1 MYMERPSL
9 EKLTNWILFQNAV
22 EQHGHREALCG
33 MYAGQER
40 SLTYAEWH
48 KQSLHL
54 AVRLK
59 AAGLQAGDR
68 VLIVSANVVEW
79 YVLDMALCRLGIVNV
94 SLFPN
99 YAPEDY
105 RFILEDARP
114 AALFVGDG
122 LLHTLLKPALRDA
135 PSAMLRFSM
144 RPVAGFTD
152 WPSLMSTEVTGVS
165 LPDPPEPE
173 ALYSLFYTSGTG
185 GNPKGVL
192 TLHRGIASAAVS
204 MSRALGLVPEDRAI
218 SFLSVSHAYERGHY
232 LAYVAAGCTLYLA
245 DPGRSPAANISGYR
259 ATVMTSVPLLL
270 QRIVDGLLAG
280 MTDDASREAA
290 DHAFA
295 YDPGD
300 ELRSPSPAY
309 PEHYAAWKE
318 QLGPHLR
325 VLSCAGAP
333 LHPRIARF
341 FWAIGIPLQEV
352 YGLSECFSVTYAR
365 PQAGIRLG
373 TVGPVAEFAEVKLAE
388 DGEVLFRGP
397 LLMAGFHNL
406 PELTARVIDAKGWFH
421 TGDLGTWVED
431 RFLRL
436 IGRKKDQ
443 VKIASGHY
451 IHPGTIEAR
460 LMESSRIDQALVFER
475 EGRLEAVLQP
485 SEAFLAAH
493 ALRRGEDDTAIM
505 QYLNEE
511 VNRLY
516 NHTVLEPEHIVRL
529 HLARKEWGILS
540 GELTPSMKIKREAV
554 LQSIPL

>member
-1 MYMERPSL
+1 MERESL
-9 EKLTNWILFQNAV
+9 YELTNWKLFQTAV
-22 EQHGHREALCG
+22 DHHGHREALCG
-33 MYAGQER
+33 KYHGQER
-40 SLTYAEWH
+40 SLTYAEWY
-48 KQSLHL
+48 KTSLHL

-59 AAGLQAGDR
+59 AAGLTAGDR

-79 YVLDMALCRLGIVNV
+79 YVLDMALSRLGIVNV

-105 RFILEDARP
+105 RYILEDARP

-122 LLHTLLKPALRDA
+122 LLHNLLKPALSDA
-135 PSAMLRFSM
+135 SSAILRFSM

-152 WPSLMSTEVTGVS
+152 WTSLMDAQVAHIS
-165 LPDPPEPE
+165 LPEPPEPE

-192 TLHRGIASAAVS
+192 TLYRGIASAAVS
-204 MSRALGLVPEDRAI
+204 MGRALDLVPEDRAV

-232 LAYVAAGCTLYLA
+232 LAYVAAGCCLCLA
-245 DPGRSPAANISGYR
+245 DLGSSPAANISGYR

-270 QRIVDGLLAG
+270 QRMVDGLLVG
-280 MTDDASREAA
+280 MTDDTSREAA

-300 ELRSPSPAY
+300 DLRSPSPAY
-309 PEHYAAWKE
+309 PEHYSAWKQ

-333 LHPRIARF
+333 LHPRISRF

-365 PQAGIRLG
+365 PQAGIWLG

-397 LLMAGFHNL
+397 FLMAGFHNL
-406 PELTARVIDAKGWFH
+406 PELTARVIDAEGWFH

-475 EGRLEAVLQP
+475 DGHLEAVLQP
-485 SEAFLAAH
+485 AEAFLSAQ
-493 ALRRGEDDTAIM
+493 ALRRGLDDKAILS
-505 QYLNEE
+505 YLDQE
-511 VNRLY
+511 VDRLY
-516 NHTVLEPEHIVRL
+516 NGAVLEAERIERL
-529 HLARKEWGILS
+529 HLARKEWGVLS
-540 GELTPSMKIKREAV
+540 GELTPSMKVKRQAV
-554 LQSIPL
+554 LQSIQA